1 MAESSVIPP
10 QPGVL
15 REERVSSVSVTRH
28 ASQQVVTAF
37 IFHIVPA
44 VPQTLSRFV

>member
-10 QPGVL
+10 QPGAL
-15 REERVSSVSVTRH
+15 REERVSSVSVTPY

-37 IFHIVPA
+37 IFHIVP
-44 VPQTLSRFV
+44 VVLQT